1 MFSLFNDESNE
12 TFPLKTPEDSLGV
25 IALTMHDMYEA
36 PPDLFVAGLAGG
48 SKGVA
53 VFSFARYDPRD
64 SQIRK
69 IPDFVLLLG
78 QILFSILM
86 LCLDFRVRQ
95 NDLDQVLLMPFSGE
109 GISTKIRPS
118 CWHFSPP

>member
-1 MFSLFNDESNE
+1 MKINE
-12 TFPLKTPEDSLGV
+12 TSPPKTPEDSLGV

-64 SQIRK
+64 SQIRN
-69 IPDFVLLLG
+69 IPDFRIIYG
-78 QILFSILM
+78 QRYQESW
-86 LCLDFRVRQ
+86 R
-95 NDLDQVLLMPFSGE
+95 
-109 GISTKIRPS
+109 
-118 CWHFSPP
+118 